1 MKDRIK
7 ELRKNKKLTQAEFGK
22 RIGVKGNTITT
33 YENGSRVPSEAVIKS
48 ICRVFNVNEE
58 WLRTGQGDP
67 YIQLSRDEELAQF
80 FGEVMKGEDPDFRR
94 RLLSVMSRLT
104 TDEWALLERMA
115 WKLVDELQQDTG
127 QEGNASG
134 GEEGK
139 KSRPPVRGRA
149 PADHLIPRTNR

>member
-80 FGEVMKGEDPDFRR
+80 FGDVMKGEDPDFRR

-104 TDEWALLERMA
+104 TDEWALLEQMA
-115 WKLVDELQQDTG
+115 WKLVDELRQDSV
-127 QEGNASG
+127 QEASS
-134 GEEGK
+134 EEGK
-139 KSRPPVRGRA
+139 KNPGPP
-149 PADHLIPRTNR
+149 

>member
-67 YIQLSRDEELAQF
+67 DIQLSRDEALAEF
-80 FGEVMKGEDPDFRR
+80 FGDVLKGEDPDFRR

-104 TDEWALLERMA
+104 TDEWALLEQMA
-115 WKLVDELQQDTG
+115 WKLVDELRQDSG
-127 QEGNASG
+127 QEASS
-134 GEEGK
+134 EEGK
-139 KSRPPVRGRA
+139 KNPGPP
-149 PADHLIPRTNR
+149 

>member
-1 MKDRIK
+1 METMADRISKVIRDK
-7 ELRKNKKLTQAEFGK
+7 EKTKTAFSDRINVSQAFVSQMCSGLK
-22 RIGVKGNTITT
+22 
-33 YENGSRVPSEAVIKS
+33 VPSDRTIAD
-48 ICRVFNVNEE
+48 ICREYDVNED

-115 WKLVDELQQDTG
+115 WKLVDELQQEQPG
-127 QEGNASG
+127 QEGDGSG
-134 GEEGK
+134 GQKDSDGGK
-139 KSRPPVRGRA
+139 SGGHENEKTA
-149 PADHLIPRTNR
+149 HA

>member
-7 ELRKNKKLTQAEFGK
+7 ELRKNKKLTQAEFGE

-67 YIQLSRDEELAQF
+67 YIQLSRDEALAEF
-80 FGEVMKGEDPDFRR
+80 FGDVMKGEDPDFRR
-94 RLLSVMSRLT
+94 RLLSVMSRLSVE
-104 TDEWALLERMA
+104 EWALLEQMA
-115 WKLVDELQQDTG
+115 WKLVDELQQEQPGREED
-127 QEGNASG
+127 ASD

-139 KSRPPVRGRA
+139 KNPGPP
-149 PADHLIPRTNR
+149 

>member
-7 ELRKNKKLTQAEFGK
+7 ELRKNKKLTQAEFGE

-48 ICRVFNVNEE
+48 ICRVFNVNED

-104 TDEWALLERMA
+104 TDEWALLEQMA
-115 WKLVDELQQDTG
+115 WKLVYELQQEQPG
-127 QEGNASG
+127 QDAASS
-134 GEEGK
+134 EEGK
-139 KSRPPVRGRA
+139 KNPGPP
-149 PADHLIPRTNR
+149 